1 MAVAQWLQQHGY
13 TGNIPMGFKY
23 ERSWNARD
31 ISCRTGSSGFAI
43 SGGGVRITS
52 STVILV

>member
-31 ISCRTGSSGFAI
+31 ISCRTDSSGFAI